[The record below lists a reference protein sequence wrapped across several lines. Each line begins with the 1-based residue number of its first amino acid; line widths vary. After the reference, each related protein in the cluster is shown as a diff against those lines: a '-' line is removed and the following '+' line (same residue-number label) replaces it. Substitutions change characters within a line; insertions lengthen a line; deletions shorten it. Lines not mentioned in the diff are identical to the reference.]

1 MLRLRTSTSLVW
13 ESCKHGSLPRVPS
26 ARLQSGLQST
36 SIWRFYQPQLS
47 LGHLPR
53 QSRGYRA
60 TAGMGAFGRIVRF
73 RDETGSVQYGEV
85 EDDQNLTK
93 DKLQGLSVPVY
104 GGRQPWDD
112 DFKLTSEKKTIKE
125 VR

>member
-1 MLRLRTSTSLVW
+1 
-13 ESCKHGSLPRVPS
+13 
-26 ARLQSGLQST
+26 
-36 SIWRFYQPQLS
+36 
-47 LGHLPR
+47 
-53 QSRGYRA
+53 
-60 TAGMGAFGRIVRF
+60 MGAFGRIVRF

-85 EDDQNLTK
+85 EDDQSLTK

-112 DFKLTSEKKTIKE
+112 DFKLSNEKKTIKE